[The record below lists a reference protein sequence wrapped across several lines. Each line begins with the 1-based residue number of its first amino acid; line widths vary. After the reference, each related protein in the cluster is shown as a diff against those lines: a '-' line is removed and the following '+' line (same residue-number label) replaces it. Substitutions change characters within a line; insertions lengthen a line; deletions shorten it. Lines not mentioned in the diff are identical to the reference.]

1 MLKVSKAFSIKN
13 ERKALVITIATALLV
28 WIIDALLDYAALYP
42 VAHLHASIF
51 EPKEVIFRSS
61 ISATIIACGFIMNK
75 AIAAEKR
82 LENELQA
89 TKHYLSTIIETA
101 PTCIKLL
108 AQDGSLLFMNRAGLD
123 MIEADT
129 MDQVQGQ
136 QIVPLISEQYRDAF
150 SSLTKSCFD
159 GRAGSLE
166 FEMTGL
172 KGRPLWLETR
182 AVPLLDGKGG
192 TEASLGITRNI
203 TEMKAQE
210 KERAAL
216 IEELQTALKNVK
228 TLSGMLPICAA
239 CKKIRD
245 DSGYWNQIESYISEH
260 SHVLFSHSICP
271 DCSSRLY
278 PDYFPPK

>member
-1 MLKVSKAFSIKN
+1 LKLNSVFSIKS
-13 ERKALVITIATALLV
+13 EHKALVITVATALLV
-28 WIIDALLDYAALYP
+28 WVIDALLDYAALYP
-42 VAHLHASIF
+42 VSRHHTSIF

-61 ISATIIACGFIMNK
+61 ISAAIIACGYIMNK
-75 AIAAEKR
+75 ALAAEKR
-82 LENELQA
+82 LENELHA

-108 AQDGSLLFMNRAGLD
+108 AADGSLLFMNRAGLD

-136 QIVPLISEQYRDAF
+136 QVVSLISEQYKDAF
-150 SSLTKSCFD
+150 SSLTTSCFD
-159 GRAGSLE
+159 GRSGALE

-182 AVPLLDGKGG
+182 AVPLLDGKGAIQ
-192 TEASLGITRNI
+192 ASLGITRNI
-203 TEMKAQE
+203 TDMKAQE
-210 KERAAL
+210 QERAAL
-216 IEELQTALKNVK
+216 VEELKSALKNVK
-228 TLSGMLPICAA
+228 TLSGMLPICAS

-245 DSGYWNQIESYISEH
+245 DKGYWNQIESYISEH

-271 DCSSRLY
+271 DCSKRLY
-278 PDYFPPK
+278 PDYFPQ